1 MKYRNK
7 PCQVGAEKYRS
18 QRERNRHQELL
29 LLERAGHI
37 TGLLR
42 EVPFVLAPGV
52 KLLGENRARPDL
64 KYVADYVYS
73 DARTGKVT
81 IEDAKGMRTP
91 VFRLK
96 KHLMKTVLGL
106 DVIEV

>member
-1 MKYRNK
+1 MKYHNK

-37 TGLLR
+37 AGLKR
-42 EVPFVLAPGV
+42 EVPFLLAPSV
-52 KLLGENRARPDL
+52 KLIGERRFRPAL

-73 DARTGKVT
+73 EAHTGKVI
-81 IEDAKGMRTP
+81 IEDAKGVQTTVYRM
-91 VFRLK
+91 K

-106 DVIEV
+106 DVVEV